1 MVTRLITKLIHI
13 IGDLIKKIRSR
24 LFSPATQF
32 ERKILNF
39 IFKIFNFIFLRTNF
53 FRKNQGLLI
62 WDIRS
67 NSITYDLIYL
77 LFETKKFFDNY
88 YLRNFDVLIFHPI
101 DYSTKLPNIENYKKF
116 INTQDLSNRVKDL
129 ILPILY
135 STKNV
140 KNVYYSKSYLETI
153 KIFSNYNFILPK
165 IYNPYFYSPNPQDYK
180 KLFKHFNSLSCRNI
194 YTSCPLDI
202 ANTYPKEKKFSELYA
217 TFTLRDY
224 GFGKERNTNLQ
235 DIKNF
240 LLFCK
245 LNFYKPIIIPDD
257 LKKIDFYNKNFKNL
271 HFFIPARQNFMERVF
286 IYKHSKVNFF
296 SPSGPA
302 SLSIFMPLTKTIIFN
317 FCIGGKD
324 CNKKY
329 YKKELGLDFGDQPFL
344 TFGGYLIWSNK
355 SERSTINEFLK
366 AYSKIKEYLENSIS
380 R

>member
-1 MVTRLITKLIHI
+1 MVTRLITKLSHI

-153 KIFSNYNFILPK
+153 KIFSNYNFYITK
-165 IYNPYFYSPNPQDYK
+165 IYNPV
-180 KLFKHFNSLSCRNI
+180 
-194 YTSCPLDI
+194 
-202 ANTYPKEKKFSELYA
+202 
-217 TFTLRDY
+217 
-224 GFGKERNTNLQ
+224 
-235 DIKNF
+235 F
-240 LLFCK
+240 LL
-245 LNFYKPIIIPDD
+245 P
-257 LKKIDFYNKNFKNL
+257 
-271 HFFIPARQNFMERVF
+271 
-286 IYKHSKVNFF
+286 
-296 SPSGPA
+296 
-302 SLSIFMPLTKTIIFN
+302 
-317 FCIGGKD
+317 
-324 CNKKY
+324 
-329 YKKELGLDFGDQPFL
+329 
-344 TFGGYLIWSNK
+344 K
-355 SERSTINEFLK
+355 STRL
-366 AYSKIKEYLENSIS
+366 
-380 R
+380 

>member
-1 MVTRLITKLIHI
+1 M
-13 IGDLIKKIRSR
+13 
-24 LFSPATQF
+24 
-32 ERKILNF
+32 
-39 IFKIFNFIFLRTNF
+39 
-53 FRKNQGLLI
+53 
-62 WDIRS
+62 
-67 NSITYDLIYL
+67 
-77 LFETKKFFDNY
+77 
-88 YLRNFDVLIFHPI
+88 
-101 DYSTKLPNIENYKKF
+101 
-116 INTQDLSNRVKDL
+116 
-129 ILPILY
+129 
-135 STKNV
+135 
-140 KNVYYSKSYLETI
+140 
-153 KIFSNYNFILPK
+153 
-165 IYNPYFYSPNPQDYK
+165 
-180 KLFKHFNSLSCRNI
+180 
-194 YTSCPLDI
+194 
-202 ANTYPKEKKFSELYA
+202 SELYA

-271 HFFIPARQNFMERVF
+271 HFFIPARQNFTERVF

-302 SLSIFMPLTKTIIFN
+302 SLSMFMPLTKTIIFN
-317 FCIGGKD
+317 FCIGGED

-366 AYSKIKEYLENSIS
+366 AYTKIKEYLKNSIS